1 MDKRIDTF
9 SLLIKK
15 TEIKQRWYYISDDKG
30 IAIRG
35 AYYSRIMEIKNRK

>member
-1 MDKRIDTF
+1 MDKRVDTF

-15 TEIKQRWYYISDDKG
+15 TKIKQRWYYISDNKG

-35 AYYSRIMEIKNRK
+35 VYYSKIVEIKNRK